1 MNISKSFSLHPNLET
16 VVSTKSDQMMQEEFV
31 ILVDENDQE
40 IGTMEKMQA
49 HREARLH
56 RAFSVFV
63 FNDNDEVLIHQR
75 AITKYHSGGLWTNTC
90 CSHPRAGESVLEA
103 AHRRLQEEMG
113 FDCDLQEAFSFTY
126 RAELDNELTEY
137 EFDHVVLGRFN
148 DEPVINP
155 DEVADYKY
163 INWEQLK
170 ADVEEHPEVYTE
182 WFKIALSEVDK
193 HFLETIKGKAQ

>member
-1 MNISKSFSLHPNLET
+1 MNVAKSLSLHPNLET
-16 VVSTKSDQMMQEEFV
+16 VVSNNRHKVNQEEFV
-31 ILVDENDQE
+31 ILVDENDRE

-63 FNDNDEVLIHQR
+63 FNDKDEVLIHQR
-75 AITKYHSGGLWTNTC
+75 AFTKYHSGGLWTNTC
-90 CSHPRAGESVLEA
+90 CSHPRAGETVLEA

-113 FDCDLQEAFSFTY
+113 FDCNLAEAFSFTY

-148 DEPVINP
+148 GEPTMNP
-155 DEVADYKY
+155 DEVADYRY
-163 INWEQLK
+163 INWEELK
-170 ADVEEHPEVYTE
+170 ADVEQHPEVYTE

-193 HFLETIKGKAQ
+193 HFLETIKGKA